1 VATHDQ
7 KTPGKVKIA
16 YIAENVA
23 GGITSNKALAGT
35 AEYAGMKVV
44 YQKAPIAVI
53 GTTNYAPY
61 AQAIIASGANVAFET
76 LDTGDAVG
84 LAAALKSAGF
94 KGPIFNGVTY
104 LPGSLAQSKSE
115 ESALQ
120 GVYVVNEFPADENNT
135 PAVKQAEK
143 DLKSVG
149 AAPDLTSGV
158 AVGYWSAIV
167 FEQMLKATLKAEG
180 GNPAK
185 VTGATLEK
193 TVTSGFT
200 YTDPIV
206 GGIGTE
212 SFPAAESIPTGCG
225 TLVKTT
231 GTTFKQVSP
240 YQCIGAVNVKSNKK
254 VSQTTGK
261 PTS

>member
-1 VATHDQ
+1 
-7 KTPGKVKIA
+7 
-16 YIAENVA
+16 
-23 GGITSNKALAGT
+23 
-35 AEYAGMKVV
+35 M
-44 YQKAPIAVI
+44 
-53 GTTNYAPY
+53 
-61 AQAIIASGANVAFET
+61 
-76 LDTGDAVG
+76 
-84 LAAALKSAGF
+84 
-94 KGPIFNGVTY
+94 
-104 LPGSLAQSKSE
+104 
-115 ESALQ
+115 
-120 GVYVVNEFPADENNT
+120 
-135 PAVKQAEK
+135 
-143 DLKSVG
+143 
-149 AAPDLTSGV
+149 
-158 AVGYWSAIV
+158 
-167 FEQMLKATLKAEG
+167 
-180 GNPAK
+180 
-185 VTGATLEK
+185 TGATLEK